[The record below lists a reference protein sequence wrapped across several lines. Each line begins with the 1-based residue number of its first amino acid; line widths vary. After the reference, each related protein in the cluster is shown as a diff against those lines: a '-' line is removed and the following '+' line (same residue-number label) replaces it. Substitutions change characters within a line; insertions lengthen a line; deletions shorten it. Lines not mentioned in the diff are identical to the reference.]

1 MPLLLMGLLPAAVGL
16 VTGNGFLLVFGSF
29 FTIAAL
35 GDCIM
40 LFMLH
45 ELNYDFYVSDHPE
58 KMGFIISDKPD
69 AEEQ

>member
-1 MPLLLMGLLPAAVGL
+1 MGFCWRL
-16 VTGNGFLLVFGSF
+16 VVHFS
-29 FTIAAL
+29 IAAL
-35 GDCIM
+35 GDCII
-40 LFMLH
+40 LLMLH